1 MKHSNLFV
9 SVILL
14 FINEYYR
21 KTNKREK
28 TANQDKK
35 QKVKTKK
42 IMKKVKKKMNEK

>member
-14 FINEYYR
+14 FINEHYR
-21 KTNKREK
+21 KTNKRKK

-42 IMKKVKKKMNEK
+42 IIKKVKKKK